1 MNQILKL
8 RKRKNLTQ
16 KQLAKLVHMSED
28 QLGRRERGEVPL
40 TDDEIR
46 VLSNALIVS
55 IVFRKFNFCR
65 SAAVS

>member
-8 RKRKNLTQ
+8 RKEKKLTQ

-40 TDDEIR
+40 TDDDIR
-46 VLSNALIVS
+46 VLSNALNCSFEDILGE
-55 IVFRKFNFCR
+55 KHGPK
-65 SAAVS
+65 

>member
-1 MNQILKL
+1 MNQILRL

-46 VLSNALIVS
+46 VLSNALHCSFVKIKPLA
-55 IVFRKFNFCR
+55 FH
-65 SAAVS
+65 

>member
-1 MNQILKL
+1 MNQILRL

-16 KQLAKLVHMSED
+16 KQLTKLVHMSED

-46 VLSNALIVS
+46 VLSNALHCSFEDILGE
-55 IVFRKFNFCR
+55 
-65 SAAVS
+65 